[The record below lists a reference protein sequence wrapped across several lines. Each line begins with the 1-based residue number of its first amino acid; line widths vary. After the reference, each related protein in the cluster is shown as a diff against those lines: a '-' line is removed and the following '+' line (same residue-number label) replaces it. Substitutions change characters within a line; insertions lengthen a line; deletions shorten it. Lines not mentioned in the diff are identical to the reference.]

1 MKPQGE
7 EAAGMPAPVIIGF
20 ARRRGISSTTS
31 IEINVH
37 KATTSPPPLVSL
49 LHFIQHGVRP
59 ESKSLRIAPFFSV
72 DLSIMSFGFCVL
84 AIER

>member
-1 MKPQGE
+1 
-7 EAAGMPAPVIIGF
+7 
-20 ARRRGISSTTS
+20 
-31 IEINVH
+31 
-37 KATTSPPPLVSL
+37 L
-49 LHFIQHGVRP
+49 LHFIQHGVHP